1 MQIVTISIISEQ
13 QFNTHKDTIKQDF
26 VGKLKSMGASKYL
39 LHDFQGVQTMYKISQ
54 NRLFVRRSGEIEQ
67 IQEFVPGKKLF
78 SSYSSNGLTLEISTH
93 TEKLHFM
100 DLPNGFIVYLEY
112 LLYIN
117 DDLQG
122 KTIMT
127 ITITERIEH

>member
-1 MQIVTISIISEQ
+1 MQKVTISILSEQ
-13 QFNTHKDTIKQDF
+13 QFDTHKDTIRQEC
-26 VGKLKSMGASKYL
+26 VGKLKKMGASKYI
-39 LHDFQGVQTMYKISQ
+39 LHEADGIQTMYKTSN

-78 SSYSSNGLTLEISTH
+78 SSYTNNGLTLEISTY

-100 DLPNGFIVYLEY
+100 ELPNGFVVYLEY

-122 KTIMT
+122 KTTMT

>member
-1 MQIVTISIISEQ
+1 MQTVTISILSEQ
-13 QFNTHKDTIKQDF
+13 QFDTHKDTIRQEYI
-26 VGKLKSMGASKYL
+26 GKLKKMGASKYI
-39 LHDFQGVQTMYKISQ
+39 LHEADGIQTMYKTSS

-67 IQEFVPGKKLF
+67 SQEFVTGKKLF
-78 SSYSSNGLTLEISTH
+78 SSYTNNGLTLEISTY

-100 DLPNGFIVYLEY
+100 DLPNGFVVYLEY

-122 KTIMT
+122 KTTMT